1 MVRLANVLPQ
11 QPEAERYQGGELL
24 LLEALQLDRRRFKA
38 VCAAVRA
45 QADAIPERSADFIGH
60 VRKNDCL
67 GGFQASIQLALLVD
81 RDIGS
86 RTTDLDKAPRA
97 IAST

>member
-1 MVRLANVLPQ
+1 ALANASSLFSRRKDTAFLLVRLANVLPQ

-45 QADAIPERSADFIGH
+45 QADAIPERSADFIAMCA
-60 VRKNDCL
+60 RTT
-67 GGFQASIQLALLVD
+67 ALA
-81 RDIGS
+81 GS
-86 RTTDLDKAPRA
+86 RP
-97 IAST
+97 ASSWRCW

>member
-1 MVRLANVLPQ
+1 M
-11 QPEAERYQGGELL
+11 
-24 LLEALQLDRRRFKA
+24 
-38 VCAAVRA
+38 
-45 QADAIPERSADFIGH
+45 
-60 VRKNDCL
+60 RKNDCL